1 MSKRS
6 KRKPA
11 NRQRPGRTVE
21 KKNTE
26 TAHPVTQK
34 GPKTTEPV
42 STPSPAKTQRATAQS
57 GLRLIQQRW
66 AQLLGPDTAA
76 TATPMSLVN
85 GVLTIQCTTKART
98 VHLRIASA
106 RLTAMINGAAGEK
119 LISSVRILGPDQADA
134 KALTGAAPAAPA
146 PALAT
151 GKAAVGGPKVVATEP
166 TPEQHAAMA
175 AFGTDKHL
183 AIQAGAG
190 TGKTTTLQLLAA
202 STSRR
207 GLYIAFNKAVA
218 DEARRRFPRNI
229 DCRTTHSLAF
239 GAVGQRYRDR
249 LNAPRTPSRQVA
261 VELGI
266 RNEVRI
272 GERHASVSA
281 QYYATMRAVAKYCH
295 SGDDTINARHVPR
308 MRGIETDEHHHAFA
322 NLILP
327 FARRAWNDLQNPA
340 FGHVRFEHDHY
351 LKMWALTLPELDY
364 ELLLLDEAQ
373 DTNPCLE
380 QIFIA
385 QRGRAQL
392 IMVGDSAQA
401 IYGWRGARDVMSGF
415 DGMHLGLTQSFR
427 FGAAVADIANLWLHV
442 IDAPIRLTG
451 SEQLSTEV
459 GAVDEPD
466 AIVCRTN
473 AGAMCEVIAAL
484 DTGIKVALVGGGG
497 TLRSLAEAARD
508 LKAGRRA
515 THHELS
521 LFESWGEVQ
530 YYASGDPQGGDL
542 LPFVK
547 LIDEHGVEAILAA
560 INKLRDEPDAQLTIS
575 TAHKAK
581 GREWRKLRI
590 ASDFN
595 EPAKTDDGQPGPI
608 NDDDARLAYVAVT
621 RARLHLDLGSLAW
634 IRNHPAG
641 RPNDESDDSDY
652 DGEAA

>member
-6 KRKPA
+6 QRKPA
-11 NRQRPGRTVE
+11 NRQRPGRAVG
-21 KKNTE
+21 KKDNA
-26 TAHPVTQK
+26 TAQPVAQK
-34 GPKTTEPV
+34 GLNTTEPV
-42 STPSPAKTQRATAQS
+42 PFPSPADTQRATAQS
-57 GLRLIQQRW
+57 GLCFIQQRW
-66 AQLLGPDTAA
+66 AELLGQDTAA
-76 TATPMSLVN
+76 TATPTSLVG
-85 GVLTIQCTTKART
+85 GVLTVQCATKART
-98 VHLRIASA
+98 AHLRITSA
-106 RLTAMINGAAGEK
+106 QLIAMINGAAGDK
-119 LISSVRILGPDQADA
+119 LISNIKILGPERADTRA
-134 KALTGAAPAAPA
+134 PTGLA

-151 GKAAVGGPKVVATEP
+151 GNAAVAGPKVVAGEP

-190 TGKTTTLQLLAA
+190 TGKTTTLQLLGA
-202 STSRR
+202 STPRR

-272 GERHASVSA
+272 GERLASVSA

-308 MRGIETDEHHHAFA
+308 MRGIETDEHHHAFT

-327 FARRAWNDLQNPA
+327 FARRAWNDLQNPT

-364 ELLLLDEAQ
+364 EFLLLDEAQ
-373 DTNPCLE
+373 DTNPCIE

-427 FGAAVADIANLWLHV
+427 FGAAVADVANLWLHA

-459 GAVDEPD
+459 GVVDEPD

-484 DTGIKVALVGGGG
+484 DAGIKVALVGGGG

-560 INKLRDEPDAQLTIS
+560 INKLSDEPSAQLTIS

-608 NDDDARLAYVAVT
+608 HDDDARLAYVAVT

-634 IRNHPAG
+634 IHNHPAG
-641 RPNDESDDSDY
+641 RPNDESDESDD